1 MAYDKELFRSILS
14 QDSTSGKERE
24 LGLWLYE
31 HLEAPEK
38 ELMEVGDGT
47 LNLFLRW
54 GTPRVVF
61 CTHMDTVPPYIAP
74 TYEGGIWRGRGTC
87 DAKGQLISMYTA
99 CKQLE
104 AAGCT
109 GFGLLILAGEETGSW
124 GAKAFSKTGF
134 KAPYL
139 IVGEPTEN
147 KMVSASKGTKSYD
160 LVFRGTAFHSGYPQ
174 YGLSA
179 VDLFNEFYN
188 KLKNTHF
195 PVDPELGETTWNVG
209 LLHSDNPQN
218 ILSPELT
225 CRLYFR
231 TTFASDALVEDFM
244 VALVKRRHQAPGR
257 ARDFASGR
265 LVSGKIVEGEKA
277 AGVYEGAEPPVLTVT
292 PRGGDMPAQYFTL
305 PGFENAPVAFGSDAP
320 HLSGFEH
327 KAICGPGTIR
337 VAHRDDEFITEAYID
352 TAVSQYIQMY
362 RKIQDISNQ

>member
-1 MAYDKELFRSILS
+1 MNWNLFQQLLAF
-14 QDSTSGKERE
+14 DSTSGKERE
-24 LGLWLYE
+24 LAEWLHG
-31 HLEAPEK
+31 HLEAPSK

-47 LNLFLRW
+47 LNLFLKW
-54 GTPRVVF
+54 GAPRVVF

-99 CKQLE
+99 CRQLE
-104 AAGCT
+104 AAGFT
-109 GFGLLILAGEETGSW
+109 GFGLLLLAGEETGSW

-160 LVFRGTAFHSGYPQ
+160 LVFHGKAFHSGYPQ
-174 YGLSA
+174 YGTSA

-188 KLKNTHF
+188 NLKATQF
-195 PVDPELGETTWNVG
+195 PADPILGETTWNVG

-231 TTFASDALVEDFM
+231 TTFASDALVEEKMRF
-244 VALVKRRHQAPGR
+244 L
-257 ARDFASGR
+257 DFARNDGFVISTER
-265 LVSGKIVEGEKA
+265 SEWRNLVRI
-277 AGVYEGAEPPVLTVT
+277 T

-305 PGFENAPVAFGSDAP
+305 PGIDSAPVAFGSDAP

-337 VAHRDDEFITEAYID
+337 VAHRDDEFITEADID